1 MKQAR
6 FIGIFGMIAMMIAAV
21 LLTTMAY
28 NHWKKVARNKAMMT
42 PLHEAAAKGDLP
54 KVRQLLASGTAIDA
68 RDAKGMTPLFIAHT
82 PEVAE
87 ELLQRGADVN
97 ASSLSGLTPM
107 HTQAIIGGVPILTIL
122 LAHGANANALNN
134 DKETPLEYLRKINK
148 RPNPKVVELLKGAM
162 EKMPVAVP
170 LK

>member
-6 FIGIFGMIAMMIAAV
+6 FIGIFGMIAMMIAAIIFGTIV
-21 LLTTMAY
+21 YKRYKTI
-28 NHWKKVARNKAMMT
+28 ARNKAMMT
-42 PLHEAAAKGDLP
+42 PLHEAAAKGNLP
-54 KVRQLLASGTAIDA
+54 KVRQLLASGTPVDA

-97 ASSLSGLTPM
+97 TSSLSGLTPM
-107 HTQAIIGGVPILTIL
+107 HTQAIIGGVPILTVL

-148 RPNPKVVELLKGAM
+148 RPNPKVVELLQTAM

-170 LK
+170 